1 MKTKHF
7 ITTLTII
14 MSVIS
19 IILSFTSIKIVLNS
33 KNTSKININQSEF
46 YQKSN
51 FKTLDV
57 SNLFDNISKEYQEK
71 LDKKLKN
78 WKN

>member
-57 SNLFDNISKEYQEK
+57 SNLFDNVSKEYQEK
-71 LDKKLKN
+71 TR
-78 WKN
+78 

>member
-57 SNLFDNISKEYQEK
+57 SNLFDNVSKEYQEK

>member
-51 FKTLDV
+51 FETLDV

-71 LDKKLKN
+71 LDKELKN

>member
-19 IILSFTSIKIVLNS
+19 IILSFTSIEIVLNS
-33 KNTSKININQSEF
+33 KNTSKININQSKF

-51 FKTLDV
+51 FKTLDM
-57 SNLFDNISKEYQEK
+57 SNLFDNVSKEYQEK
-71 LDKKLKN
+71 LNKELKN

>member
-57 SNLFDNISKEYQEK
+57 SNLFGNVSKEYQEK

>member
-51 FKTLDV
+51 FKTLDM
-57 SNLFDNISKEYQEK
+57 SNLFDNVSKEYQEK
-71 LDKKLKN
+71 LDKELKN

>member
-51 FKTLDV
+51 FETLDV
-57 SNLFDNISKEYQEK
+57 SNLFDNVSKEYQEK
-71 LDKKLKN
+71 LDKELKN

>member
-33 KNTSKININQSEF
+33 KNTSKININQNEF

-57 SNLFDNISKEYQEK
+57 SNLFDNVSKEYQEK
-71 LDKKLKN
+71 LDKELKN

>member
-19 IILSFTSIKIVLNS
+19 IILSSTSIKIVLNS

-57 SNLFDNISKEYQEK
+57 SNLFDNVSKEYQEK
-71 LDKKLKN
+71 LDKELKN

>member
-57 SNLFDNISKEYQEK
+57 SNLFDNVSKEYQEK
-71 LDKKLKN
+71 LDKELKN

>member
-19 IILSFTSIKIVLNS
+19 IILSFTSIEIVLNS

-57 SNLFDNISKEYQEK
+57 SNLFDNVSKEYQEK
-71 LDKKLKN
+71 LDKELKN

>member
-51 FKTLDV
+51 FKTRDV
-57 SNLFDNISKEYQEK
+57 SNLFDNVSKEYQEK
-71 LDKKLKN
+71 LDKELKN

>member
-1 MKTKHF
+1 
-7 ITTLTII
+7 

-51 FKTLDV
+51 FKTLDM
-57 SNLFDNISKEYQEK
+57 SNLFDNVSKEYQEK
-71 LDKKLKN
+71 LDKELKN

>member
-7 ITTLTII
+7 IITLTII

-57 SNLFDNISKEYQEK
+57 SNLFDNVSKEYQEK
-71 LDKKLKN
+71 LDKELKN

>member
-51 FKTLDV
+51 FKTLNV
-57 SNLFDNISKEYQEK
+57 SNLFDNVSKEYQEK
-71 LDKKLKN
+71 LDKELKN

>member
-33 KNTSKININQSEF
+33 KNTSKINVNQSEF

-51 FKTLDV
+51 FETLDV
-57 SNLFDNISKEYQEK
+57 SNLFDNVSKEYQEK
-71 LDKKLKN
+71 LDKELKN

>member
-19 IILSFTSIKIVLNS
+19 IILSFTSIKIILNS

-57 SNLFDNISKEYQEK
+57 SNLFDNVSKEYQEK
-71 LDKKLKN
+71 LDKELKN

>member
-57 SNLFDNISKEYQEK
+57 SNLFDNVSKEYQEK
-71 LDKKLKN
+71 IDKELKN
-78 WKN
+78 

>member
-57 SNLFDNISKEYQEK
+57 SNLFDNVNKEYQEK
-71 LDKKLKN
+71 LDKELKN

>member
-33 KNTSKININQSEF
+33 KNISKININQSEF

-57 SNLFDNISKEYQEK
+57 SNLFDNVSKEYQEK
-71 LDKKLKN
+71 LDKELKN

>member
-14 MSVIS
+14 MSVIN

-51 FKTLDV
+51 FETLDV
-57 SNLFDNISKEYQEK
+57 SNLFDNVSKEYQEK
-71 LDKKLKN
+71 LDKELKN

>member
-51 FKTLDV
+51 FQTLDV
-57 SNLFDNISKEYQEK
+57 SNLFDNVSKEYQEK
-71 LDKKLKN
+71 LDKELKN

>member
-51 FKTLDV
+51 FKTLDM
-57 SNLFDNISKEYQEK
+57 SNLFNNVSKEYQEK
-71 LDKKLKN
+71 LDKELKN

>member
-1 MKTKHF
+1 MKAKHF

-19 IILSFTSIKIVLNS
+19 IIFSFTSIKIILN
-33 KNTSKININQSEF
+33 SKININQSEF
-46 YQKSN
+46 YQKSD

-57 SNLFDNISKEYQEK
+57 SNLFSGVSKKYQEK
-71 LDKKLKN
+71 LDKQLKN
-78 WKN
+78 WKNQ

>member
-71 LDKKLKN
+71 LDKELKN

>member
-51 FKTLDV
+51 FKILDV
-57 SNLFDNISKEYQEK
+57 SNLFDNVSKEYQEK
-71 LDKKLKN
+71 LDKELKN

>member
-33 KNTSKININQSEF
+33 KNTSKININQSKF

-57 SNLFDNISKEYQEK
+57 SNLFDNVSKKYQEK
-71 LDKKLKN
+71 LDKELKN